1 MLDFNPSYSIGSSF
15 ISFFI
20 PCFIMLFIYFH
31 VYRFARYHME
41 SIRKQSRP
49 LLRLRRMSEENRQLQ
64 QLQLQ
69 QQKLRQEQMRHQR
82 LDFDGVGDEGG
93 NDETVVMAAHDCHL
107 GLTDANNLTSYQNS
121 QQVSCEKQSLGD
133 SFKSADS
140 LFCNFFITSGAIYA
154 KLVKVIR

>member
-1 MLDFNPSYSIGSSF
+1 
-15 ISFFI
+15 
-20 PCFIMLFIYFH
+20 
-31 VYRFARYHME
+31 ME

-82 LDFDGVGDEGG
+82 LDFDEGG

-140 LFCNFFITSGAIYA
+140 LFCNFLSRAVQYMEN
-154 KLVKVIR
+154 